1 MTLIK
6 KIQFFL
12 ALVIVSSFSLM
23 SQMPSE
29 MVNAQI
35 NISFVSGDIFF
46 AEEAIK
52 TVEIKA
58 EEADTYILVE
68 EKLKLIT
75 ENPKVLAISRD
86 SIITLSVEFGVLK
99 NIQLLLE
106 RAKFPGRDA
115 IKFKRLVSSIKKAE
129 EYLIVEY
136 EKQKNS
142 AKTPPEEKKK
152 K

>member
-6 KIQFFL
+6 KIHFFL
-12 ALVIVSSFSLM
+12 ALVVVSSFSLM
-23 SQMPSE
+23 AQMPSE